1 MGIKKIEDEIDLKEA
16 MRKKAAELKLKEMQA
31 KASVKNLTKERLKEI
46 AKSHG
51 VLLALNPELKEDV
64 KYLQQKF
71 NIPSSKIISEQ
82 ITEMDVLSKRFSRVD
97 EEKLGMLAYQRIL
110 MRKEEIGIGL
120 IPLSEVFD
128 IVNTGI
134 LKEKID
140 IKDVAKAMKKL
151 QKNGVIEDVKELDS
165 GVIMV
170 QFFPIQYT
178 EDQVKII
185 NLVKE
190 KGQGVIS
197 LEDVIKGLDW
207 PQDRALRALKTLE
220 DSGLAK
226 FRESI
231 LKGKNWYFPSI

>member
-128 IVNTGI
+128 RCS
-134 LKEKID
+134 KSDEK
-140 IKDVAKAMKKL
+140 VTKK
-151 QKNGVIEDVKELDS
+151 
-165 GVIMV
+165 
-170 QFFPIQYT
+170 
-178 EDQVKII
+178 
-185 NLVKE
+185 
-190 KGQGVIS
+190 
-197 LEDVIKGLDW
+197 W
-207 PQDRALRALKTLE
+207 RH
-220 DSGLAK
+220 
-226 FRESI
+226 
-231 LKGKNWYFPSI
+231 

>member
-1 MGIKKIEDEIDLKEA
+1 
-16 MRKKAAELKLKEMQA
+16 
-31 KASVKNLTKERLKEI
+31 
-46 AKSHG
+46 
-51 VLLALNPELKEDV
+51 
-64 KYLQQKF
+64 
-71 NIPSSKIISEQ
+71 
-82 ITEMDVLSKRFSRVD
+82 
-97 EEKLGMLAYQRIL
+97 
-110 MRKEEIGIGL
+110 
-120 IPLSEVFD
+120 
-128 IVNTGI
+128 
-134 LKEKID
+134 
-140 IKDVAKAMKKL
+140 MKKL